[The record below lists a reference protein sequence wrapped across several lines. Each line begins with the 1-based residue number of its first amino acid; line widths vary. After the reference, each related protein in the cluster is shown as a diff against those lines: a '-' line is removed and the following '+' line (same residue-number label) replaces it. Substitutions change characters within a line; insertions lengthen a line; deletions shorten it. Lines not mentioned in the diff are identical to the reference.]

1 MSKIHLEKIVD
12 LVGGQAALAK
22 GLESPEK
29 PIKQG
34 HVWNW
39 LNVTIDGIPA
49 EHVIK
54 ACELVKFEVT
64 PNQLRPDLYPHPH
77 DGLPDGMR
85 QTMQEAAAWVR
96 MNNY

>member
-1 MSKIHLEKIVD
+1 MSKIYLEKIVD
-12 LVGGQAALAK
+12 LAGGQAALAK
-22 GLESPEK
+22 ELETPEK

-54 ACELVKFEVT
+54 ACEIVGFKVT
-64 PNQLRPDLYPHPH
+64 PHQVRPDLYPHPH
-77 DGLPDGMR
+77 DGLPETMR
-85 QTMQEAAAWVR
+85 SISNLAA
-96 MNNY
+96 